1 MIGRADEMRT
11 DFVLLHGGGQG
22 SWVWEETLAALDVQD
37 GANTT
42 ARALDIPG
50 CGAKRDHEISTL
62 TVSEIVADLIAEI
75 DVSGLQDIVLVGHSQ
90 AGTIMPL
97 LVEARPALFR
107 RLIYVSCLAPLSSQT
122 ALSWRADMPQ
132 DEISLLN
139 DTALGPGERYAA
151 MFCNDM
157 ADAARD
163 RFLGKLGRDQW
174 PASSYTMSGWRYD
187 HLGDVPA
194 TYILCLRDAAL
205 LPSWQETFA
214 ERLQVQRKIVIDAG
228 HQVMNTHPHA
238 LAEILRIEAGL

>member
-1 MIGRADEMRT
+1 M
-11 DFVLLHGGGQG
+11 
-22 SWVWEETLAALDVQD
+22 QD
-37 GANTT
+37 RANTT

-50 CGAKRDHEISTL
+50 CGAKRGHETSTL
-62 TVSEIVADLIAEI
+62 TVSNIVDQLVADM

-107 RLIYVSCLAPLSSQT
+107 RLIYVSCVAPLSPQT
-122 ALSWRADMPQ
+122 ALSWREDMPQ

-139 DTALGPGERYAA
+139 DTVLAPAERYAA

-157 ADAARD
+157 AEPARE
-163 RFLGKLGRDQW
+163 RFLGRLGRDQW

-187 HLGDVPA
+187 HLDAVPA
-194 TYILCLRDAAL
+194 TYIVCLRDAAL
-205 LPSWQETFA
+205 LPSWQESFA
-214 ERLQVQRKIVIDAG
+214 ERLRVQRKIVIDAG
-228 HQVMNTHPHA
+228 HQVMNTRPHA